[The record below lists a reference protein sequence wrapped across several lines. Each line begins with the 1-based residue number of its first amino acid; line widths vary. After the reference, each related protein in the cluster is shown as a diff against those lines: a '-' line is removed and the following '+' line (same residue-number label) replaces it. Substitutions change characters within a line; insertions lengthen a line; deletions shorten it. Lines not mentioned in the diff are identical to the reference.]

1 MFTGSSLSIT
11 HLHIELLQYHTL
23 THRTAAISHIYTH
36 TYTHSHIE
44 LLQYHTLTHTHSH
57 IELLQYH
64 TLTHR
69 TAAILQ
75 NLHTHTHTQNCC
87 NITVPTHTRRTVAIA
102 LSVWIGTIF
111 EYATMTTCHVTPV
124 TLELDEGLPVLFQ
137 FFSFYL
143 VETLSDSPTRKQ
155 IN

>member
-1 MFTGSSLSIT
+1 MVWKILKLKKYSSHGVIRQY
-11 HLHIELLQYHTL
+11 LHPI
-23 THRTAAISHIYTH
+23 
-36 TYTHSHIE
+36 
-44 LLQYHTLTHTHSH
+44 HTHSH

-64 TLTHR
+64 NTY
-69 TAAILQ
+69 
-75 NLHTHTHTQNCC
+75 THTYTQNCC
-87 NITVPTHTRRTVAIA
+87 NITIPTHTLTHRTVAIA

-111 EYATMTTCHVTPV
+111 EYATMTTRHVTPV

-155 IN
+155 INIEININSTPPIFICFS